1 MVTKK
6 HMNGKKSKKMSTHKK
21 MNINKKIKKA
31 KKKMEKEYKKSVRL
45 GVVKPR
51 KESKGIKLTNS
62 CPFKVEFIKDAL
74 EY

>member
-1 MVTKK
+1 MK
-6 HMNGKKSKKMSTHKK
+6 GKKSKKMSTHKK
-21 MNINKKIKKA
+21 MNINKKIKKS
-31 KKKMEKEYKKSVRL
+31 KKKMEKDYKKSVRL

-62 CPFKVEFIKDAL
+62 CPFKVEFIKDAM